1 MSGSSV
7 RTDWN
12 GETDAGELDEPATL
26 SVSLEDSW
34 RRKRTSGGK
43 KNTESRR
50 AEFKQKPLTPAVYC
64 KVFCQIK
71 MYPQSNLCD

>member
-1 MSGSSV
+1 M

-26 SVSLEDSW
+26 LVSLEDRW

-43 KNTESRR
+43 KKTQSQGEQSLDKNPRR
-50 AEFKQKPLTPAVYC
+50 LLLFAIL
-64 KVFCQIK
+64 
-71 MYPQSNLCD
+71 